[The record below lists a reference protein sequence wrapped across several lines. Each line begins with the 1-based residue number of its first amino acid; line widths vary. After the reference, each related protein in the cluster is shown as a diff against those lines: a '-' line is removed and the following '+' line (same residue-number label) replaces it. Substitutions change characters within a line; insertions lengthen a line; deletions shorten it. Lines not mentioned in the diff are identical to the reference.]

1 LAKIFFFL
9 IPLENV
15 SNCGFSIII
24 LIFIIIIDH
33 EKKNQYLGQSKN
45 HTKNLKN
52 KSQEQVYQSNHT
64 GWNLQ
69 QPTQTILICSPC
81 QDRNGIDCPGLS
93 IELEEKKSE
102 SKFQRLVLEIFFGK
116 RSPKLKFGI
125 AEKKNQ
131 NPSINY
137 H

>member
-1 LAKIFFFL
+1 
-9 IPLENV
+9 
-15 SNCGFSIII
+15 

-33 EKKNQYLGQSKN
+33 EKKINILICSPCQD

-69 QPTQTILICSPC
+69 QPTQSILICSPC

-93 IELEEKKSE
+93 IELEEK
-102 SKFQRLVLEIFFGK
+102 
-116 RSPKLKFGI
+116 
-125 AEKKNQ
+125 NQ
-131 NPSINY
+131 NPNSKDLSLKSSSEKEAQN
-137 H
+137 

>member
-33 EKKNQYLGQSKN
+33 EKKINILICSPCQD

-69 QPTQTILICSPC
+69 QPTQSILICSPC

-93 IELEEKKSE
+93 IELEEK
-102 SKFQRLVLEIFFGK
+102 
-116 RSPKLKFGI
+116 
-125 AEKKNQ
+125 NQ
-131 NPSINY
+131 NPNSKDLSLKSSSEKEAQN
-137 H
+137 

>member
-1 LAKIFFFL
+1 M
-9 IPLENV
+9 ENV

>member
-15 SNCGFSIII
+15 SNCEFSIII

-93 IELEEKKSE
+93 IELEEK
-102 SKFQRLVLEIFFGK
+102 
-116 RSPKLKFGI
+116 
-125 AEKKNQ
+125 NQ
-131 NPSINY
+131 NPNSKDLSLKSSSEKEAQN
-137 H
+137 

>member
-45 HTKNLKN
+45 HTKILKN
-52 KSQEQVYQSNHT
+52 KSQDQVYQSNHT

-69 QPTQTILICSPC
+69 QPTQNILICSPC
-81 QDRNGIDCPGLS
+81 HDRNGIDCPGLS

-102 SKFQRLVLEIFFGK
+102 SKLQRLVLEIFFGK